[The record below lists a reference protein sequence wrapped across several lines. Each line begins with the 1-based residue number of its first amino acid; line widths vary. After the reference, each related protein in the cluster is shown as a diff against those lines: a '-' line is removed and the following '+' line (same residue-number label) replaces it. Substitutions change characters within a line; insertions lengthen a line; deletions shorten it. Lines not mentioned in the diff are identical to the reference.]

1 MGPLTVLKYPWQ
13 HLELV
18 TDCRFSPQ
26 PCLTI
31 GWMSSYKWPA
41 GLHSPLAIRM
51 TCHLSLLMSVDRRMA
66 FNDSVAAYGVQSIF
80 AAGGAQEQV
89 LNCHNPAPD
98 ANETQICYGKT

>member
-1 MGPLTVLKYPWQ
+1 MV
-13 HLELV
+13 
-18 TDCRFSPQ
+18 
-26 PCLTI
+26 
-31 GWMSSYKWPA
+31 
-41 GLHSPLAIRM
+41 
-51 TCHLSLLMSVDRRMA
+51 